1 MKQANIVISLC
12 LIAFTGFYA
21 VLITRLP
28 DRNLPHTLGAAFMPW
43 VLAGALLLLSL
54 LLLFNS
60 LAIKEDPDRQK
71 AKLPLK
77 ELSGILG
84 FVFLI
89 VAYIT
94 LLYYLGFVIASIFF
108 MAALIFLSGS
118 RKSLE
123 IVFFSVA
130 TTVVIY
136 LLFQKFFEVQLPAG
150 TLF

>member
-1 MKQANIVISLC
+1 MKQANIVISIG

-21 VLITRLP
+21 VLIARLP

-54 LLLFNS
+54 LLLVTS
-60 LAIKEDPDRQK
+60 LNIKEDPDRQK

-84 FVFLI
+84 FVFLV

-118 RKSLE
+118 RKALE
-123 IVFFSVA
+123 IAFFSVA